1 MTPTPQTPP
10 DKDSLHD
17 LELTISQILRGGVL
31 FAGIFLLTGWVW
43 MWLRDGDNLQ
53 SFTVYEPR
61 PFVENIQWALVMNDR
76 ALLISQF
83 GLAVLVCLPL
93 VRVLMTAILFLKQKD
108 KGLAVMALTVFVALV
123 GSFLLGIDL

>member
-1 MTPTPQTPP
+1 MKSTPP
-10 DKDSLHD
+10 SAPEKDSLHD

-53 SFTVYEPR
+53 SFRTYEPR

-76 ALLISQF
+76 ALLIAQF
-83 GLAVLVCLPL
+83 GLVVLVCLPL

-108 KGLAVMALTVFVALV
+108 KGLALMALAVFVALV

>member
-1 MTPTPQTPP
+1 MTPTPQTPE
-10 DKDSLHD
+10 KESLHD

-31 FAGIFLLTGWVW
+31 FAGIFLLTGWLW
-43 MWLRDGDNLQ
+43 MLLRNGSELQ
-53 SFTVYEPR
+53 SFSAYEPR

-76 ALLISQF
+76 ALLIAQF
-83 GLAVLVCLPL
+83 GLVVLVCLPL

-108 KGLAVMALTVFVALV
+108 KGLAIMALTVFVALV